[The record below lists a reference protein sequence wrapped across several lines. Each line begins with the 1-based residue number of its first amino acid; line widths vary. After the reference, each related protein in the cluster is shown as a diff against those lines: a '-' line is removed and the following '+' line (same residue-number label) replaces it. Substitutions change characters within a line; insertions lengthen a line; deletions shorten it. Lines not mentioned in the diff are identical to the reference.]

1 MIPNPSALSS
11 SSSSSIQ
18 VRAHPSKHRALH
30 ATRALPAGHTI
41 HIFTSPLLL
50 LPTLA
55 HLSSVCAH
63 CLRPGTPRA
72 CSRCHAAY
80 YCDATCQRAGWAAVH
95 SRECKALRARRGRSG
110 AELPTPVRA
119 LLQVLLLGGEVEK
132 GLAMLDGHEGV
143 RRGRGGRAWGD
154 LEMMA
159 AAACA
164 FAGKEGDE
172 RRAVGLLCKI
182 QTNAFLRFDAHL
194 ADQVGI
200 FLDPTLAM
208 ANHSCVPNA
217 TVLFIG
223 RTAVLRAER
232 DIREG
237 DEIEVCYTDYTNP
250 ISQRKSALQEYCFTC
265 QCPRCANNL
274 NVYQLCAQL
283 PTGNGDMSCSVLG
296 SNTSSLQNHL
306 GASDP
311 QKIRVAA
318 QFCTEPDPEL
328 TGSSPEAKRMLK
340 IHLTG
345 YKPLIE
351 NDLWAVS
358 PLPQILTEV
367 SLYYTHEQKFAY
379 AVAVAAMVAV
389 ECDPYRYAAPFHA
402 IRLKNLLMVIKL
414 LVLTAEV
421 SAALR
426 QVPRAVAARGLEGEV
441 LEMLAEMDQVSLSQ
455 MLLLMVMKSASPPG
469 GGLEQWSLEVQAK
482 ELYEDIAGLE
492 GREQELSL
500 IHAWRD
506 DPESESSQRFF
517 EYAVVKQ
524 MAALADLGKRVVRTE
539 WQV

>member
-1 MIPNPSALSS
+1 
-11 SSSSSIQ
+11 
-18 VRAHPSKHRALH
+18 
-30 ATRALPAGHTI
+30 
-41 HIFTSPLLL
+41 
-50 LPTLA
+50 
-55 HLSSVCAH
+55 
-63 CLRPGTPRA
+63 
-72 CSRCHAAY
+72 
-80 YCDATCQRAGWAAVH
+80 
-95 SRECKALRARRGRSG
+95 
-110 AELPTPVRA
+110 
-119 LLQVLLLGGEVEK
+119 
-132 GLAMLDGHEGV
+132 
-143 RRGRGGRAWGD
+143 
-154 LEMMA
+154 
-159 AAACA
+159 
-164 FAGKEGDE
+164 
-172 RRAVGLLCKI
+172 
-182 QTNAFLRFDAHL
+182 
-194 ADQVGI
+194 
-200 FLDPTLAM
+200 
-208 ANHSCVPNA
+208 
-217 TVLFIG
+217 
-223 RTAVLRAER
+223 
-232 DIREG
+232 
-237 DEIEVCYTDYTNP
+237 
-250 ISQRKSALQEYCFTC
+250 
-265 QCPRCANNL
+265 
-274 NVYQLCAQL
+274 
-283 PTGNGDMSCSVLG
+283 MSCSVLG
-296 SNTSSLQNHL
+296 SNTSSLQNHP

-414 LVLTAEV
+414 LVLTAED

-426 QVPRAVAARGLEGEV
+426 QAPRAVAARGLEGEV

-455 MLLLMVMKSASPPG
+455 MLLIMVMKAASPPG
-469 GGLEQWSLEVQAK
+469 DGLEQWSLGVQAR

-506 DPESESSQRFF
+506 DPESESSRRFF

-524 MAALADLGKRVVRTE
+524 MAALADLGKRIVRTE